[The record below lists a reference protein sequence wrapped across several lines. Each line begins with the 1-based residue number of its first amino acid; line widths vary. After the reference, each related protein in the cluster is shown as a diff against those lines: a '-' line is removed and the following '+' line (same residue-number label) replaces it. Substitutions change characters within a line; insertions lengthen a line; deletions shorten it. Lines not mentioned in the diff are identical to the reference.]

1 MLHYPGEADSDVPL
15 LAASY
20 PRPLHPPD
28 KYLQVRVFTVL
39 RCYKS
44 DGWSVVLPLD
54 NAVFYISSLAHRRG
68 CYIFFVFYAH
78 GTQWRQCI
86 LSFM

>member
-68 CYIFFVFYAH
+68 CYFCILRSWYH
-78 GTQWRQCI
+78 GIQWQCI